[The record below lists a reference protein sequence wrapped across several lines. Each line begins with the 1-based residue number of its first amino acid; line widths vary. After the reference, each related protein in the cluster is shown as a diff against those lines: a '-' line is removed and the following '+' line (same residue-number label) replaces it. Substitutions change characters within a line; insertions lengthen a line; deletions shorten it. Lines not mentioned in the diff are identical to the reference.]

1 MGVSSKRADQ
11 LIREALRS
19 ARGEFTE
26 WSGRE
31 TKRADYAIR
40 RRMLG
45 EAADGMENVDAVM
58 ARYHYVVDP
67 RHKNQ
72 QDGDR
77 WYVNESGHQAFVYPD
92 PTFGVKWHHYE
103 SKQKSAFKSGDR
115 EQLFRKGSGVPSLAE
130 WLSTL
135 HTPGVG

>member
-1 MGVSSKRADQ
+1 MGVSSKRADK

-19 ARGEFTE
+19 ARGEFVE
-26 WSGRE
+26 WHD
-31 TKRADYAIR
+31 TKRADLAIQR
-40 RRMLG
+40 GLD
-45 EAADGMENVDAVM
+45 EAADGMGNVDAVM
-58 ARYHYVVDP
+58 SRYHYVVDP

-77 WYVNESGHQAFVYPD
+77 WYVNEEGHQAFVYPD

-103 SKQKSAFKSGDR
+103 SKQKGAFKSGDR
-115 EQLFRKGSGVPSLAE
+115 EQIFRKGAGVPSLAE

-135 HTPGVG
+135 HTPGLG